1 MKGCE
6 KQAKHMQIAEE
17 TMQNRFSKWNMT
29 CHDNFFSTEAEEY
42 NKTQSRMIYLLIL
55 CTAVTHT
62 VVLGQESVVQSSAQV
77 QSEESRPFKAPA
89 VRLSVSGSQQWVGPQ
104 LYVETAT
111 NVKLWFSHSRNKI
124 QRFLSFPDVWF
135 HLPPWHQGLSFLYAL
150 LAAICY
156 KQAQHLP
163 ILIIGLIRRKDQY
176 LG

>member
-1 MKGCE
+1 
-6 KQAKHMQIAEE
+6 
-17 TMQNRFSKWNMT
+17 MT

-111 NVKLWFSHSRNKI
+111 NVKL
-124 QRFLSFPDVWF
+124 
-135 HLPPWHQGLSFLYAL
+135 
-150 LAAICY
+150 
-156 KQAQHLP
+156 
-163 ILIIGLIRRKDQY
+163 
-176 LG
+176 